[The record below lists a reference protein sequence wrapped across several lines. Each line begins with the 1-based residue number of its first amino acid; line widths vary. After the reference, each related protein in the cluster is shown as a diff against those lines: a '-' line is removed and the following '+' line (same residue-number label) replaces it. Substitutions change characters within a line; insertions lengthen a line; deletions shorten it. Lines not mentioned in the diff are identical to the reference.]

1 MANGVNTKIGYEQAL
16 SYTGRPHLDNLLLK
30 FLAVRK
36 KKSWK
41 TGLILDRT
49 EAHRADA
56 WSSLARGPFP
66 NSKTH
71 AR

>member
-36 KKSWK
+36 KKVEK
-41 TGLILDRT
+41 Q
-49 EAHRADA
+49 A
-56 WSSLARGPFP
+56 
-66 NSKTH
+66 
-71 AR
+71 